1 MIVVSIVYTVCCS
14 GHSQTGCKP
23 ARWPSRS
30 TKMDLQNASCELR
43 NPPTFDWK
51 SLVHEILG
59 MGLLV
64 SVLFAFV

>member
-1 MIVVSIVYTVCCS
+1 
-14 GHSQTGCKP
+14 
-23 ARWPSRS
+23 
-30 TKMDLQNASCELR
+30 MDLQNASCELR